1 MKHPV
6 RLLLLTGAALA
17 CGAGLAFA
25 QMEQPPAPDM
35 FGGPMGGHGHMGDK
49 FLADFDANHDGKVT
63 KAEFEAGLAKKYAA
77 MAGKS
82 GGVTLDAF
90 LGAHLKELRQHTDE
104 MFRRA
109 DWNNDGKLSRDEF
122 SVGPKA
128 MFMHADKDGL
138 GAISCA
144 PHDHGGP
151 GGKVMK
157 AVFMH
162 RHSGMASHWRG
173 MGERCEEADLDHDG
187 KVTRAEM
194 DKTIQIKFTQAAK
207 GGSFV
212 TPDAFYQ
219 LELSRLHDMAQKRFD
234 RADTDH
240 NGKLSQ
246 AEFDAPAAKI
256 FDHLDRNHDGVITAE
271 ELKPQHG
278 EHGGWRHGDHDR
290 GDHDRGEHDKDNGSG
305 PQ

>member
-6 RLLLLTGAALA
+6 RLLLLTGAAF
-17 CGAGLAFA
+17 AFGTGMALA
-25 QMEQPPAPDM
+25 QMEPPPAPDM
-35 FGGPMGGHGHMGDK
+35 FGGPMGAGHGRMADK

-63 KAEFEAGLAKKYAA
+63 KAEFDAGLAKKYAA
-77 MAGKS
+77 LAGKN

-90 LGAHLKELRQHTDE
+90 LGSHLKEFRQHTDE

-109 DWNNDGKLSRDEF
+109 DWNNDGKLSLDEF
-122 SVGPKA
+122 SVAPRA

-138 GAISCA
+138 GAVSCA
-144 PHDHGGP
+144 PHKRDADAGP
-151 GGKVMK
+151 RMKMAK
-157 AVFMH
+157 AVFMQ
-162 RHSGMASHWRG
+162 RHPGMAGAWRG
-173 MGERCEEADLDHDG
+173 MGERCEEADLNHDG
-187 KVTRAEM
+187 KVTRAEV
-194 DKTIQIKFTQAAK
+194 DKLIATKFSEAAK
-207 GGSFV
+207 GGNGI

-219 LELSRLHDMAQKRFD
+219 LELARLHDMAQKRFD

-240 NGKLSQ
+240 NGKLSE

-256 FDHLDRNHDGVITAE
+256 FDRLDRNHDGVITAD

-278 EHGGWRHGDHDR
+278 MHGGWRHGDHD
-290 GDHDRGEHDKDNGSG
+290 KDNGPG